1 MTGPCENTRRGSD
14 KGYHAKAA
22 EWRTK
27 LAEWQ
32 TSTQPATQPS
42 PSPAAP

>member
-1 MTGPCENTRRGSD
+1 MTGPGETTRRGFD
-14 KGYHAKAA
+14 KGYDAKAA
-22 EWRTK
+22 EWRDK

-32 TSTQPATQPS
+32 ASTQPATQPS